1 MNFSTLVGPSV
12 ACATPTCVMAS
23 RRVLLHLVGGLGTSL
38 RPIASIRARRTTR
51 CAALGGLVL
60 AAWTTTLLRQPGTD
74 AAAVSIW
81 GGQMAPEHVTIGLSK
96 SRANGRSTG
105 CSLGAMKLPAAGPL
119 DALNLQPAA
128 IAAALLFPSTGL
140 DDHTPCR
147 QNATADDYAATAL
160 CRGRACLPMCFA

>member
-1 MNFSTLVGPSV
+1 M

-38 RPIASIRARRTTR
+38 RPIASIRARSSTR
-51 CAALGGLVL
+51 CTALGGQMLV
-60 AAWTTTLLRQPGTD
+60 AWTTTLMRQPGVD

-105 CSLGAMKLPAAGPL
+105 CSLGARMLPEAGPL
-119 DALNLQPAA
+119 VHLDLKPAA
-128 IAAALLFPSTGL
+128 IAAAAPLVSIWGG
-140 DDHTPCR
+140 
-147 QNATADDYAATAL
+147 QMANGA
-160 CRGRACLPMCFA
+160 